1 MVVDFSIAFGLS
13 RSSTKLFISF
23 ERPAAPS
30 PGATQSSSV
39 VTWWTVSP
47 AIFICCGKLLQTPS
61 STMAFPSEWFGGR
74 GTVSPPTSEVPSRG
88 VVGGGGGRAYENG
101 RGGYIILH
109 RVHENSLF
117 LLVDP
122 LQQLSNTKMSKMNH
136 NSLEWT
142 NPSLTIE
149 TCTLLCDN
157 KNTMLNVMLLDFQ
170 TWQLK
175 WGGKRKSEWWTN
187 R

>member
-30 PGATQSSSV
+30 PGATQSSFV

-101 RGGYIILH
+101 RGGTYCCIGCMKITFFCWWTPSSNSQTRRCQRWIIIAWNGQIPH
-109 RVHENSLF
+109 
-117 LLVDP
+117 
-122 LQQLSNTKMSKMNH
+122 
-136 NSLEWT
+136 
-142 NPSLTIE
+142 
-149 TCTLLCDN
+149 
-157 KNTMLNVMLLDFQ
+157 
-170 TWQLK
+170 WQLK
-175 WGGKRKSEWWTN
+175 LAHCFATTRTPC
-187 R
+187 